1 MQENKSLEIEDVT
14 PVTAKTDL
22 QEDVLS
28 TFPSDSVEQVHTG
41 NGTSEVEKFS
51 TETLSAYN
59 TSDAHFATNHG
70 QDVGEGHLDEKRTET
85 QQGKG
90 EMDANDL
97 DASSDESSSRTE
109 MSISGSENSVKELK
123 AARPLNDETFR
134 EKSEESKSEHYV
146 ICQISSETKH
156 TNHTNKTVFTD
167 DLSNAESET
176 TAFQLSSRDDKF
188 SSEDLKDGVK
198 MADQVYSESSG
209 NEPKKEEILA
219 EKSESSEVSSLKFV
233 QEQLSPSSELVAQET
248 VHEHT
253 EEVIEQFPCEEYARS
268 VTEDVGMD
276 IPFDEGVLSPL
287 AEESRPAPP
296 NSLDLNGT
304 HPGKKKLIAP
314 EISLSLDQSE
324 GSVLSDD
331 NLDTPEDLDIN
342 VDDLE
347 TPDEADSLEYSGQG
361 NELEWEDETPSA
373 INTGREVAEPIP
385 EYTAEEERTDNRL
398 WRTVVIG
405 EQEHRIDMKAI
416 EPYRKVVSHGG
427 YYSDGLNAIIV
438 FAACF
443 LPESS
448 RPDYNYIMENLFL
461 YVISTLELLVAE
473 DYMIIYLNGATPR
486 RKMPGFN
493 WMKKCYQMIDRR
505 LRKNLKSFIIVHPS
519 WFIRTILAVT
529 RPFISSKFSSKI
541 KYVNSLAELEELIPM
556 QHVQIPDTIRK
567 LDEELK
573 EASDT
578 TNRLSIESEASSD
591 EQVAETTL
599 DKHME

>member
-1 MQENKSLEIEDVT
+1 
-14 PVTAKTDL
+14 
-22 QEDVLS
+22 
-28 TFPSDSVEQVHTG
+28 
-41 NGTSEVEKFS
+41 
-51 TETLSAYN
+51 
-59 TSDAHFATNHG
+59 
-70 QDVGEGHLDEKRTET
+70 
-85 QQGKG
+85 
-90 EMDANDL
+90 MDASDL
-97 DASSDESSSRTE
+97 LDDSSDESSSRTE
-109 MSISGSENSVKELK
+109 ISISDSENSVKELI
-123 AARPLNDETFR
+123 AARPPNDDACR
-134 EKSEESKSEHYV
+134 EKSEESKTEHNV
-146 ICQISSETKH
+146 ICQMSLETKH
-156 TNHTNKTVFTD
+156 TNHSDKIGFTD
-167 DLSNAESET
+167 NLRHDEIDCTVSQ
-176 TAFQLSSRDDKF
+176 FPSRDNKF
-188 SSEDLKDGVK
+188 TSDDLIGVIV
-198 MADQVYSESSG
+198 ANQDHSESSG
-209 NEPKKEEILA
+209 NQPKNKETSA
-219 EKSESSEVSSLKFV
+219 EQSESTKVRSSTK
-233 QEQLSPSSELVAQET
+233 
-248 VHEHT
+248 
-253 EEVIEQFPCEEYARS
+253 
-268 VTEDVGMD
+268 DVGMD
-276 IPFDEGVLSPL
+276 IPFDEGSPSPL
-287 AEESRPAPP
+287 AEESRPVPP
-296 NSLDLNGT
+296 NSLDLNGS
-304 HPGKKKLIAP
+304 HPGKKKLTAP

-324 GSVLSDD
+324 GSILSDD

-373 INTGREVAEPIP
+373 INTGREVADPIP

-443 LPESS
+443 LPESN

-541 KYVNSLAELEELIPM
+541 RYVSSLAELEELIPM
-556 QHVQIPDTIRK
+556 QHVQIPDTIRE

-578 TNRLSIESEASSD
+578 TKYIYFCRNKTSRLSIESEASSD
-591 EQVAETTL
+591 EQVAESTL
-599 DKHME
+599 DKHTE